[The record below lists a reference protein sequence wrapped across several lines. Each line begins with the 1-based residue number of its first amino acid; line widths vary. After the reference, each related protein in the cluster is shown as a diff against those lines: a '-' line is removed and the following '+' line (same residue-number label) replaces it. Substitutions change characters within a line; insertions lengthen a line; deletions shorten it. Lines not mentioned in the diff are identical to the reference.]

1 MKYPIGKESR
11 MTARN
16 LYEIKSAI
24 SESVKEFFAR
34 YMFRIKKKEAVTN
47 CKKKLD
53 LIRFSVEDSILR

>member
-1 MKYPIGKESR
+1 MKYPIGKESK

-34 YMFRIKKKEAVTN
+34 YIFRNKKKEAVTN
-47 CKKKLD
+47 CKKKFD
-53 LIRFSVEDSILR
+53 LIRFSVEDSIFK